1 MPKLPTA
8 EEVFG
13 MRQIPQAQRNVIGYD
28 TSAISQANIRAGQTI
43 ENVGQGM
50 VKFGMSQLD
59 EKERQQEKDIRDRER
74 AEARLERE
82 NLKFDSILEARARS
96 DYLLK
101 SIELKEKIRSDP
113 NFDMKSGLEE
123 FSKIKQNYIGMF
135 KTPEGT
141 SAFENFDVNTV
152 ADLRYDLGGIVLQ
165 RQQNAFLADTDNQIE
180 RLATAMSQSKDQNEI
195 AQMAQTMRALVKSKR
210 AIPGINEEE
219 LAKQDRGVTKQT
231 ALASYY
237 AMSDEE
243 KARVLFGGQDEY
255 YDSEKPSGADYGTVT
270 RSIENNTG
278 NPKAKNPNSSAKG
291 RYQWTDAT
299 AKQYGLLGKGFDYR
313 GDAEK
318 EEVAFKKY
326 TEDNRVSLNA
336 SLGRNPT
343 DAELYLAHQQGAG
356 GAAALLSNPDTN
368 AIEVLKSIGVSA
380 KTAKASI
387 VNNGGNEDMTAGEFA
402 NKWISKYEEKAGG
415 VSDRY
420 KGTPLAHLDRDTV
433 EKLKEE
439 YVSEEKAREKA
450 ALDALELPALTQIQ
464 NENSMLTSVIN
475 NPQMADVDKVVALRK
490 ANLDGTVR
498 GEWVTKAVSYLEA
511 KNVDETKVAPEEK
524 LKAFEYVSDLQ
535 KELYYSSENGA
546 KILES
551 DTLKKFDNYRSEIM
565 RLVAE
570 KKITPSEGQQ
580 FLGGPTGAVDSA
592 IEAKKSGGDW
602 MISPPGL
609 NDYNFYALEYLN
621 KSLSNK
627 GLSGQTGL
635 SVKRQVFSRF
645 GSYLGKFD
653 SAGKFEQTG
662 KYISTGNEATDRKNI
677 QNAIDLA
684 LKDINIENYAGIIDP
699 NKPPNMVVPK
709 QVPQVG
715 EVRGGYKFK
724 GGNPADK
731 ANWEKVNG

>member
-13 MRQIPQAQRNVIGYD
+13 MRQIPQAQRNIIGYD

-50 VKFGMSQLD
+50 VKFGLNQLD
-59 EKERQQEKDIRDRER
+59 EKERQQEKELRDRDR

-82 NLKFDSILEARARS
+82 NAKFDSILEARARS
-96 DYLLK
+96 DYLLE
-101 SIELKEKIRSDP
+101 SIALKEQIRSDP
-113 NFDMKSGLEE
+113 NFDMKSGLEK
-123 FSKIKQNYIGMF
+123 FSKIKQNYAGMF
-135 KTPEGT
+135 KTLEG
-141 SAFENFDVNTV
+141 SAAFDVFDANTV

-165 RQQNAFLADTDNQIE
+165 RQQNAFLADTDSQIE
-180 RLATAMSQSKDQNEI
+180 KLATAMSQSKDQNEI
-195 AQMAQTMRALVKSKR
+195 AQMAQTMRGLIKSKR

-231 ALASYY
+231 AIASYY
-237 AMSDEE
+237 AMTDEE
-243 KARVLFGGQDEY
+243 KGRLLFGGGDEY
-255 YDSEKPSGADYGTVT
+255 YDSEKPSGADYTTIV
-270 RSIENNTG
+270 RSIESAGSGDLN
-278 NPKAKNPNSSAKG
+278 AKNPNSSAKG

-313 GDAEK
+313 GNEEK
-318 EEVAFKKY
+318 EEAAFKRF
-326 TEDNRVSLNA
+326 TEDNRVALNA

-343 DAELYLAHQQGAG
+343 DAELYLAHQQGAN
-356 GAAALLSNPDTN
+356 GAAALLSDPD
-368 AIEVLKSIGVSA
+368 
-380 KTAKASI
+380 AKAVDVVGRDAVI
-387 VNNGGNEDMTAGEFA
+387 NNGGNEDMTAGEFA

-464 NENSMLTSVIN
+464 NENSMLISVIN

-524 LKAFEYVSDLQ
+524 LKAFEYASDLQ

-662 KYISTGNEATDRKNI
+662 KYVSTGNEATDRKNI

-684 LKDINIENYAGIIDP
+684 LKDINIENYAGIVDP